1 MINRKLLTAA
11 FAASMILVSA
21 TTRAHALTV
30 TGTVGA
36 KKYLLTGSIVKTT
49 AHNLVKISFETT
61 TPGNNLSLCA
71 GTTADFVAGVC
82 AVQLN
87 GSGGPGFTFLTI
99 IDAADLNGLQ
109 LYVIQNVGI
118 NPASFTVTIE

>member
-1 MINRKLLTAA
+1 MTKKKLLTTML
-11 FAASMILVSA
+11 AASIILISA
-21 TTRAHALTV
+21 TTSANALTV
-30 TGTVGA
+30 TGTVGS
-36 KKYLLTGSIVKTT
+36 KKFLLTGSIVKTT
-49 AHNLVKISFETT
+49 AHALMKISFETT

-82 AVQLN
+82 TVQLN